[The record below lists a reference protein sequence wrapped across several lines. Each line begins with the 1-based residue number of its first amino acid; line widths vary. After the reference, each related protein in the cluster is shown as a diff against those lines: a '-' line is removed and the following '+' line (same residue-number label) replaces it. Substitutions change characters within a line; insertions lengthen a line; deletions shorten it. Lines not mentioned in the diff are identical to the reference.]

1 MDLIPGPP
9 DLFHP
14 ALPDTDV
21 NSPLHRAWQCTRH
34 NKNIRGERGAMSK
47 RDVGPAASSHK
58 LFSVLLM
65 VGWIVGCTAVVY
77 FVFLFAWV
85 ECERDAKRK
94 ESLRESVT
102 VTERQKACINND
114 KETQK
119 KWSTR

>member
-1 MDLIPGPP
+1 MFIDLPLPATLYLMDLIPGPP

-77 FVFLFAWV
+77 FVFLFAW
-85 ECERDAKRK
+85 KR
-94 ESLRESVT
+94 EVRW
-102 VTERQKACINND
+102 RN
-114 KETQK
+114 
-119 KWSTR
+119 